1 MAVAVLTAHAN
12 FRATT
17 RDGFLLQWLEEQGL
31 EITFV
36 ADDHLLAADPEQAL
50 FLELRAY
57 SLDGG
62 SATQVR
68 WQFSQLG
75 PAAPAETLLER
86 LLDLKVQLEQDS
98 RWHVDACLDGLAP
111 QVGADSLVE
120 P

>member
-50 FLELRAY
+50 FLELRA
-57 SLDGG
+57 
-62 SATQVR
+62 
-68 WQFSQLG
+68 
-75 PAAPAETLLER
+75 
-86 LLDLKVQLEQDS
+86 
-98 RWHVDACLDGLAP
+98 
-111 QVGADSLVE
+111 
-120 P
+120 